1 MESNQLNSP
10 KVFSHKGQGKSTHF
24 QAQMKRVFAA
34 LYRQPK
40 TMLMVSIET
49 VILEIA
55 RKKINKP
62 IVITSGYRTISHN
75 EKVGGAK
82 YSYHTRGMAADI
94 RANGV
99 TPKELAK
106 VLNDIVPNNCG
117 IIVYDKWAHFDTRNE
132 KYRKG
137 V

>member
-49 VILEIA
+49 GTLRANICRYVAEWEKENRICIV
-55 RKKINKP
+55 RKGICPISKHRAGFYTTNPELFP
-62 IVITSGYRTISHN
+62 IVEPSNTV
-75 EKVGGAK
+75 K
-82 YSYHTRGMAADI
+82 
-94 RANGV
+94 
-99 TPKELAK
+99 L
-106 VLNDIVPNNCG
+106 
-117 IIVYDKWAHFDTRNE
+117 
-132 KYRKG
+132 
-137 V
+137 